1 MLKRILNI
9 DLGEIGRQTLKG
21 SSYSYIGVLIGF
33 LSTAVLFPRLLTP
46 AQIGVTT
53 LLITYSQFI
62 SILGNFGFGATITR
76 LFPYFKNNSNG
87 HNGIVFLSLM
97 VLFVGFL
104 FSSIVYYFLS
114 PFIVSQDISNK
125 LFFQFSWLV
134 FPLSFFVLAFNLFDS
149 YARALGN
156 AVTGALI
163 KEIVQRVLLLL
174 AVLSY
179 GFIPFIDFGKFI
191 YLYVT
196 AFSTSGII
204 LIYYLIQKGQFDVTP
219 KFSFLRKGLRKV
231 IYSVSLYSI
240 LQGFGNILVQRVD
253 TVMIS
258 FYLTLEETGIY
269 GTTFFFGLL
278 IVMPARALSRITS
291 NVLAQAIKDK
301 NMERVNSIYKKSSIN
316 QFLIGALVFIG
327 IWGNIDNVFIILTEE
342 FRGGEY
348 VIFYI
353 GLSNLMNAILG
364 ANAQILQLS
373 RHYRYTAYL
382 LVIFAVLVV
391 ATNFIFI
398 PSFGIIG
405 AAMASF
411 ISVLIYSLIRIYL
424 VYNKFKLQPFSIKHV
439 YIVLIALV
447 SYSAVYFI
455 PAFDNFIVDIIIRSS
470 IISLVF
476 AGIAIVVNVSD
487 DFNAMYLQLRSKFSN

>member
-1 MLKRILNI
+1 M
-9 DLGEIGRQTLKG
+9 
-21 SSYSYIGVLIGF
+21 GF
-33 LSTAVLFPRLLTP
+33 CLAQLCTIFCHHLLFHKTFLT
-46 AQIGVTT
+46 
-53 LLITYSQFI
+53 
-62 SILGNFGFGATITR
+62 N
-76 LFPYFKNNSNG
+76 YF
-87 HNGIVFLSLM
+87 
-97 VLFVGFL
+97 
-104 FSSIVYYFLS
+104 FSSRGWCFHYHS
-114 PFIVSQDISNK
+114 
-125 LFFQFSWLV
+125 
-134 FPLSFFVLAFNLFDS
+134 FVLAFNLFDS

-179 GFIPFIDFGKFI
+179 GFIPFIDFEKFI

-204 LIYYLIQKGQFDVTP
+204 LIYYLIKKGQFDVTP

-382 LVIFAVLVV
+382 LVVFAVLVV